1 MVYRS
6 VFQRFHKV
14 KGQTYGDTRGYVI
27 MDMYII
33 FILIFGI
40 PAFFFSKRIV
50 DYFKNRNSSEKVDD
64 RVIYR
69 YIIQLKDEAVG
80 KVQPKDLSEIGRFDV
95 YGTSGSGLQGTTNL
109 KQDEFKDY
117 LCSKFSLASNL
128 ITVIDPNRVTRRY

>member
-1 MVYRS
+1 
-6 VFQRFHKV
+6 
-14 KGQTYGDTRGYVI
+14 

-50 DYFKNRNSSEKVDD
+50 DYFMKKNSSEKVDD
-64 RVIYR
+64 QVIYR

-80 KVQPKDLSEIGRFDV
+80 KVQPKDLSDIGRFDV